1 MNVNESEIIAQQV
14 LSGNKSAEDGARAL
28 MEIIYRNKKWFGLYK
43 LDLDQTHDFLIA
55 VFPKLVRLFSIYDP
69 SIGAFTPFLYAAIS
83 SALTTWRRKIVRI
96 SMGEE
101 SIRLCDSINVE
112 ESNLQYDELE
122 FASCSKPEEIYE
134 TKNPSAKFKL
144 SNSSRKSAGRGVK
157 KAILSAA
164 NKKELQK
171 KEICLYLAL
180 KSSYFMDEDLIE
192 KVSKFVEL
200 PSSEL
205 RKMLDQMN
213 AQLGRKI
220 NRREICI
227 RKRDSA
233 FFYHRKYMLEMLHL
247 NSDTSLSEKI
257 KKSFAKQTKCWIE
270 KNNCLKNKF

>member
-1 MNVNESEIIAQQV
+1 
-14 LSGNKSAEDGARAL
+14 
-28 MEIIYRNKKWFGLYK
+28 
-43 LDLDQTHDFLIA
+43 
-55 VFPKLVRLFSIYDP
+55 
-69 SIGAFTPFLYAAIS
+69 
-83 SALTTWRRKIVRI
+83 
-96 SMGEE
+96 
-101 SIRLCDSINVE
+101 
-112 ESNLQYDELE
+112 
-122 FASCSKPEEIYE
+122 
-134 TKNPSAKFKL
+134 
-144 SNSSRKSAGRGVK
+144 
-157 KAILSAA
+157 
-164 NKKELQK
+164 
-171 KEICLYLAL
+171 
-180 KSSYFMDEDLIE
+180 MDEDLIE

-270 KNNCLKNKF
+270 KNNCLKNAELRISPSNRAIAEVLGIRQRHFEYILKKTTNAEIEKSLAL